1 MRENRRG
8 GGGGVRGKAEGIR
21 GKEEMRGEGR
31 RGCVGEGDGGRRCDK
46 NQLHYSSYN
55 VYSFRTI
62 FIYIIFY
69 IIKGRATSAD

>member
-21 GKEEMRGEGR
+21 GKEEMREEGMCR
-31 RGCVGEGDGGRRCDK
+31 VGEGDGGRRCDK

-62 FIYIIFY
+62 FIAFYKSKEVIF
-69 IIKGRATSAD
+69 I